1 MYKKPMANIMLKGEK
16 FEAIPWNSTLF
27 NFMLLVLYGARR
39 QEKEIKGILTEKEVK
54 LSVFV
59 DDIVLYI
66 RDPQNFYQK
75 TPRNNKLQQ
84 CGRIRNQT
92 AQINSFSTH
101 QHTYGGGYHGH
112 IPIHN
117 SLEVSKISRNESNQ
131 LSEGPLQ

>member
-1 MYKKPMANIMLKGEK
+1 MLQV
-16 FEAIPWNSTLF
+16 LF
-27 NFMLLVLYGARR
+27 GARR

-84 CGRIRNQT
+84 RGRIRNQT
-92 AQINSFSTH
+92 AQLNSFSTPTTH
-101 QHTYGGGYHGH
+101 LQRR
-112 IPIHN
+112 IPWTH
-117 SLEVSKISRNESNQ
+117 SHSQ
-131 LSEGPLQ
+131 